1 MKASDLRK
9 KVKAAKKAAYDEWM
23 SQYGSEFEEAAEK
36 GKTRVV
42 FVYKADIILSKE
54 ELAEFLAAD
63 GFTIIGISFVSD
75 NGVRVEVSWAEEKAA
90 KVVESD
96 E

>member
-23 SQYGSEFEEAAEK
+23 NQYGSKFEDAAVK
-36 GKTRVV
+36 GKTRVSFTYEANAV
-42 FVYKADIILSKE
+42 LSKE
-54 ELAEFLAAD
+54 ELAEFLVAD
-63 GFTIIGISFVSD
+63 GFTVIGISFTSD
-75 NGVRVEVSWAEEKAA
+75 NSVKVEVSWAEEKAA

>member
-23 SQYGSEFEEAAEK
+23 GQYGNKFEEAAEK
-36 GKTRVV
+36 GKMRVSFTYEANAV
-42 FVYKADIILSKE
+42 LSKE
-54 ELAEFLAAD
+54 ELAEFLVAD
-63 GFTIIGISFVSD
+63 GFTVIGISFTSD
-75 NGVRVEVSWAEEKAA
+75 NSVKVEVSWAEEKAVKA
-90 KVVESD
+90 D